1 VGFTVNTLPS
11 ATEPGDTRLPSA
23 GDGAYRSLVQFQ
35 LLGPLEVSI
44 GGQRLALGGP
54 KQRLVLAHLLI
65 RPNQIVSA
73 ELLIDEIWGEEP
85 PDAARGS
92 LQSYVSH
99 LRKALGAERLEG
111 RAPGYVLHVAPADID
126 AARFESLV
134 AQARRRLRTDPSAAA
149 RALREALAL
158 WQGEPL
164 ADLPAERSL
173 QAEVERLFEMRLAA
187 LEDRLEAELSLG
199 LHNEL
204 VPEFERLVGRHP
216 LRERLGG
223 QVMLA
228 LYRAGRQAEALA
240 AYHRLRKALQAQLG
254 VDPSPAIETLQRR
267 ILNQDPSLQ
276 LRGEPLRGYR
286 LVERISVGQSGV
298 MHRAFEPQTERDV
311 AIKVLGARVANDAQ
325 FVRRFDAEAR
335 LIARLEHPH
344 VLPIYDW
351 WREPDAAYLVM
362 RLVRGGDLSRRLAS
376 GHLGS
381 ATALTWAEQ
390 IGAALTATHRQGLV
404 HGDVRPANILLDTDG
419 NAYLAGFAV
428 GYDRALNAPGR
439 EAGSQARYL
448 APERR
453 SGAAPSAAADIYAF
467 GVLLSELLPAASLGE
482 AGADLRAVLDRATA
496 LTPEERYPS
505 AADVAAAIR
514 RALLAPA
521 GEMQTERAGGPPRNP
536 YKGLR
541 SFEEADAADF
551 FGREVLVGQLAQRLD
566 EEVEGA
572 RLLAVVGPSGSGKS
586 SVVTAGLLPALR
598 GGAVPGSDQ
607 WLIASMTPG
616 PRPFEQLERALLGV
630 AVSTPPSLA
639 ELLEADDGLRSA
651 LETVLP
657 PGSELLLVIDQFE
670 ELFTLS
676 SEQARELFLR
686 VIARTIE
693 DPKARLRVMI
703 TLRADFYDR
712 PLRHERF
719 GRLLSSSTYALPPL
733 TPVELE
739 RAVSKPAQR
748 AGLRLEPGLATRIVA
763 EMGEQPGGLPLLQY
777 ALTELW
783 ERRDGSRLSL
793 RAYDASGGIAGA
805 VGRRAEQ
812 LVLELDSDGR
822 EAARQLFLRLIE
834 PGEGTPDTSR
844 RLRASE
850 LQGLHGER
858 DQVQAVV
865 ESFVRYRLLL
875 VDRDAETREPV
886 LQLAHE
892 ALLRVW
898 PRLQQWVDEARED
911 LRNQRRLAA
920 AAGQWLEAGRDRSFL
935 LSGSRLE
942 QTEQWVAST
951 RVLLGAPESEY
962 LTASLAEQ
970 RRVQAAE
977 EERRAHEADL
987 ERRASL
993 RMRALVV
1000 ALALGTLLAGGLS
1013 LFALG
1018 ESQRAASEAR
1028 VATAR
1033 ELAAASVA
1041 NLEVDPERS
1050 ILLALEAV
1058 DTTRSADGSVLPE
1071 AEEALHRAV
1080 VGSRAVLTVQDE
1092 GGYLD
1097 WGDHPEL
1104 GSVFVTQGPEDS
1116 GRVNVRDAST
1126 GEVLQSW
1133 HAHDIDVNDVTFS
1146 PDGSMLATSGDDG
1159 YVRVWNPRTQ
1169 QELVSLGAST
1179 AGQVWGPSFSPDGS
1193 LVAANWLFEN
1203 GETGVTRVL
1212 SVGTGETV
1220 LEIADTGKPWRA
1232 AFSPDGRRLAVAF
1245 EAEPVAMVFDL
1256 GTGDKLLALEGHE
1269 DAVRDV
1275 AYSSDGRWIATASND
1290 ASAKVWDAVTGALRF
1305 TIFGHAD
1312 GLLDIDWGPESGQ
1325 LITGSLDGSVT
1336 VWEVIEAGPRELM
1349 SLISHE
1355 LRGGVGG
1362 VSFSP
1367 EGTHVIAGQNGVNAV
1382 KIWDLSINGDA
1393 ESLNLPAPAG
1403 TLGGIAMSPTSA
1415 ELVASTATDS
1425 IAVWD
1430 LDTARIRLEESHHH
1444 EWVLAIEV
1452 SPDGSL
1458 IASAGSEGARVWSA
1472 ATGDLRYAVPLAN
1485 DEGDA
1490 WMQTIAWSPDGDLL
1504 ATASVAGS
1512 VTIWDRAGKEQV
1524 VLPEGPGVGVWA
1536 ARFSPDGRLLAT
1548 SVKHALG
1555 ERYDA
1560 ALHHVS
1566 IWDWQAQTIVS
1577 TIPTSSLGLSFN
1589 PAGTLLATSNVDH
1602 GRAEIWDV
1610 ASGERQAILL
1620 GHSGTVGDAAW
1631 DPDPSRNWI
1640 ATASNDATIR
1650 LWNASTGATQ
1660 LVLRGHQAPV
1670 WQVRFSPD
1678 GSKLAS
1684 IAQDGTVRVWALRP
1698 DDLIEI
1704 AHDKV
1709 TRELSD
1715 LECREYLHLEAC
1727 PVADE

>member
-1 VGFTVNTLPS
+1 MTTLRD
-11 ATEPGDTRLPSA
+11 ATEPGGTRLPST
-23 GDGAYRSLVQFQ
+23 GDGAYRSPVQFQ
-35 LLGPLEVSI
+35 LLGPLEVTI
-44 GGQRLALGGP
+44 GGERVSLGGP

-65 RPNQIVSA
+65 RPNQIVST

-111 RAPGYVLHVAPADID
+111 RAPGYVLRVPAADID

-134 AQARRRLRTDPSAAA
+134 TQARRRLRTDPSAAA

-173 QAEVERLFEMRLAA
+173 QAEIERLSEMRLAA

-216 LRERLGG
+216 LRERLCG
-223 QVMLA
+223 QLMLA

-240 AYHRLRKALQAQLG
+240 AYHRLRKVLRTELG
-254 VDPSPAIETLQRR
+254 VDPSPAIEALQRR
-267 ILNQDPSLQ
+267 ILNQDPALQ
-276 LRGEPLRGYR
+276 LHGEPLRGYR
-286 LVERISVGQSGV
+286 LVEQIGLGEWGV
-298 MHRAFEPQTERDV
+298 VHRAFEPQTERDV

-335 LIARLEHPH
+335 RIARLEHPH

-362 RLVRGGDLSRRLAS
+362 RLVRGGDLSQRLAS

-390 IGAALTATHRQGLV
+390 IGAALTAAHRQGLV
-404 HGDVRPANILLDTDG
+404 HGDVRPRNILLDTDD
-419 NAYLAGFAV
+419 NAYLTGFAV
-428 GYDRALNAPGR
+428 GYDRALNAQGTTV
-439 EAGSQARYL
+439 GSEARYL

-453 SGAAPSAAADIYAF
+453 SGAAPSTAADIYAF
-467 GVLLSELLPAASLGE
+467 GVLLSELLPGASLGE
-482 AGADLRAVLDRATA
+482 DGADLRAALERATA
-496 LTPEERYPS
+496 LTPEERHPS
-505 AADVAAAIR
+505 AADLAAAIR
-514 RALLAPA
+514 RGLLAPTR
-521 GEMQTERAGGPPRNP
+521 EVQTEQAGGPPRNP

-566 EEVEGA
+566 EEADGA

-616 PRPFEQLERALLGV
+616 QRPFEQLERALLGV
-630 AVSTPPSLA
+630 AVNTPASLA

-651 LETVLP
+651 LERLLP
-657 PGSELLLVIDQFE
+657 PTAELLLVIDQFE

-676 SEQARELFLR
+676 SERVRDLFMR

-693 DPKARLRVMI
+693 DPRARLRVVI

-719 GRLLSSSTYALPPL
+719 GRPLSSSTHALPPL
-733 TPVELE
+733 TPEELE
-739 RAVSKPAQR
+739 RAVSEPAQR

-783 ERRDGSRLSL
+783 ERKDGSRLSL

-812 LVLELDSDGR
+812 LVLELDPHGR

-858 DQVQAVV
+858 DQVEAVV

-920 AAGQWLEAGRDRSFL
+920 AAGQWLESGRDSSFL

-942 QTEQWVAST
+942 QTEQWVEST

-962 LTASLAEQ
+962 LTASLGEQ

-987 ERRASL
+987 ERRASM
-993 RMRALVV
+993 RQRALVV
-1000 ALALGTLLAGGLS
+1000 ALALGTMLAVGLS
-1013 LFALG
+1013 LFALS

-1033 ELAAASVA
+1033 ELAAAAVA

-1050 ILLALEAV
+1050 VLLALEAINE
-1058 DTTRSADGSVLPE
+1058 TRLADGSVLRE

-1080 VGSRAVLTVQDE
+1080 VSSRAVLTVHEE
-1092 GGYLD
+1092 GGPIS
-1097 WGDHPEL
+1097 WTDHPVL

-1116 GRVNVRDAST
+1116 GLVSVRDASS
-1126 GEVLQSW
+1126 GDVLRSW
-1133 HAHDIDVNDVTFS
+1133 RAHEIDVNEVAFS
-1146 PDGSMLATSGDDG
+1146 ADGSLLATAGDDG
-1159 YVRVWNPRTQ
+1159 FLRVWDTDTQ
-1169 QELVSLGAST
+1169 REMISFGGPA
-1179 AGQVWGPSFSPDGS
+1179 AGETWGPSFSPDGS
-1193 LVAANWLFEN
+1193 QVAAVWREGAEDRDVARVLTV
-1203 GETGVTRVL
+1203 ETGDEVV
-1212 SVGTGETV
+1212 
-1220 LEIADTGKPWRA
+1220 EIVDLGFPTKTS
-1232 AFSPDGRRLAVAF
+1232 FSPDGKRIAVALHDG
-1245 EAEPVAMVFDL
+1245 PVALVFDVA
-1256 GTGDKLLALEGHE
+1256 TGNDLFALEGH
-1269 DAVRDV
+1269 DGGVNDV
-1275 AYSSDGRWIATASND
+1275 AYSPDGRWIATAADDST
-1290 ASAKVWDAVTGALRF
+1290 AKVWDAGSGALRF
-1305 TIFGHAD
+1305 TVFGHAVGVAD
-1312 GLLDIDWGPESGQ
+1312 VDWSPDSER
-1325 LITGSLDGSVT
+1325 LITGSLDGT
-1336 VWEVIEAGPRELM
+1336 ARLWELSEAGPRQLM
-1349 SLISHE
+1349 LLASQE

-1362 VSFSP
+1362 VAFSSD
-1367 EGTHVIAGQNGVNAV
+1367 GSHVMTAQHVDHAV
-1382 KIWDLSINGDA
+1382 KVWDVGIGGDA
-1393 ESLNLPAPAG
+1393 EWLNLPPG
-1403 TLGGIAMSPTSA
+1403 NYGGIAISPDSA
-1415 ELVASTATDS
+1415 RLVASTAEGS
-1425 IAVWD
+1425 IATWD
-1430 LDTARIRLEESHHH
+1430 LETLSRGLETNHHSGL
-1444 EWVLAIEV
+1444 VFAIAA

-1458 IASAGSEGARVWSA
+1458 IASAGFDGTMVWDA
-1472 ATGDLRYAVPLAN
+1472 ATGELNFSVPLAHG
-1485 DEGDA
+1485 EEHA
-1490 WMQTIAWSPDGDLL
+1490 WMQTVAWSASGDLL
-1504 ATASVAGS
+1504 ATASSAGP
-1512 VTIWDRAGKEQV
+1512 VTVRGRTGETIA
-1524 VLPEGPGVGVWA
+1524 VLPEGPRAGVYA

-1548 SVKHALG
+1548 SVKQAPG
-1555 ERYDA
+1555 ERWDP
-1560 ALHHVS
+1560 ALHQVS
-1566 IWDWQAQTIVS
+1566 IWDWARQTRVT
-1577 TIPTSSLGLSFN
+1577 TIRTSSIGLAFN
-1589 PAGTLLATSNVDH
+1589 PAGTLLVTANVEQ
-1602 GRAEIWDV
+1602 GYGEVWDV
-1610 ASGERQAILL
+1610 TGGDKRATLL
-1620 GHSGTVGDAAW
+1620 GHSGSVNDAAW
-1631 DPDPSRNWI
+1631 DPDPERNWI
-1640 ATASNDATIR
+1640 ATASDDATVR
-1650 LWNASTGATQ
+1650 LWNAATGVTE
-1660 LVLRGHQAPV
+1660 LVLRGHQGPV
-1670 WQVRFSPD
+1670 RQVRFSPD
-1678 GSKLAS
+1678 GSRLAS
-1684 IAQDGTVRVWALRP
+1684 IGRDGAVRVWALDL
-1698 DDLIEI
+1698 DDLIAI
-1704 AHDKV
+1704 AQDKV
-1709 TRELSD
+1709 TRELTEE
-1715 LECREYLHLEAC
+1715 ECRQYLHLDAC
-1727 PVADE
+1727 PSRN